1 MTARGQPSVK
11 KGDTTMKTIDS
22 HCHFL
27 DPQAIR
33 YCWMTPDM
41 PLARRLMPEDL
52 LPLQQQHGIESTIL
66 VEAADSYE
74 ENRFMFELA
83 DRHDAIVG
91 VVAWIDMEASDFRQ
105 RLSRCQ
111 EHPKFVGIRVMI
123 EAIPDDQWMLRP
135 AVQGSFGVLEEND
148 ICFDFLVRPGHLPHV
163 IKVLETFPKLRAVID
178 HIAKPPIR
186 RGALQPWKDLMAEVA
201 SCENVH
207 CKVSGM
213 ITEADLDTWRP
224 EDLSPF
230 IEHVLA
236 VFGVE
241 RLMFGSDW
249 PVCLLAGSFGDVVA
263 ALRQNLEDLPD
274 RRIAQVFGETAQRF
288 YRISRSGISP

>member
-1 MTARGQPSVK
+1 
-11 KGDTTMKTIDS
+11 MKTIDA

-52 LPLQQQHGIESTIL
+52 LPLQQQHGIEGAIL

-91 VVAWIDMEASDFRQ
+91 VVAWIDMEADDFRQ

-111 EHPKFVGIRVMI
+111 AHPKFVGIRPMI
-123 EAIPDDQWMLRP
+123 EAIPDEQWMLRP
-135 AVQGSFGVLEEND
+135 AVRRSFAVLEED
-148 ICFDFLVRPGHLPHV
+148 DVCFEFLVRPGHLPHV
-163 IKVLETFPKLRAVID
+163 LDVLERFPKLRAVID
-178 HIAKPPIR
+178 HVAKPPIR
-186 RGALQPWKDLMAEVA
+186 RGVLQPWKDLMAEVA
-201 SCENVH
+201 SHKNVH
-207 CKVSGM
+207 CKLSGM
-213 ITEADLDTWRP
+213 ITEADPDTWRP
-224 EDLSPF
+224 EDLGSF

-236 VFGVE
+236 VFGPK

-263 ALRQNLEDLPD
+263 ALEQNLEDLPD
-274 RRIAQVFGETAQRF
+274 RQIAQVFGETAQRF
-288 YRISRSGISP
+288 YRIPRSRSAP